1 MSLTASDLGQIE
13 NLVRNVVTGVIDV
26 KIEPRLTRIDG
37 ELTAQG
43 NDIKDIYGILSKVD
57 SRLDRVDHRLDR
69 VDSRLSR
76 VDHRLKRVDSR
87 LDLIEGHLGLVVGT
101 SSGT

>member
-1 MSLTASDLGQIE
+1 M
-13 NLVRNVVTGVIDV
+13 RNVVTGVIDV

-57 SRLDRVDHRLDR
+57 SRLDRVDSRLD
-69 VDSRLSR
+69 R